1 MTTLSDFTIAT
12 PRPLPV
18 IVLADISGS
27 MSENGKID
35 SLNHALDEMIK
46 SFATEAQDRAEIQV
60 SVITFGKT
68 GAQIHSELTPAS
80 KAAWSPMQA
89 DGGTPLGAA
98 ISLATS
104 LVEDRQRI
112 PGRAYRPAI
121 VLVSDGQPTDEWKE
135 PVKRLLASERGSRAD
150 RFALGI
156 GDDADKAMLA
166 AFLGDPA
173 KVVLQASDA
182 RQVQTFFRWVTM
194 SVTSRSRS
202 ATPNAAPIQPPISH
216 ATPSDGSCRL
226 VRPRVRTIGASIAG
240 PRHVREGRANQDTW
254 ASCRLPQGVV
264 LVVSDGVGSC
274 RYAEIGSR
282 AACRAVEMRCNQ

>member
-60 SVITFGKT
+60 SVITFGKA

-150 RFALGI
+150 RFALAI
-156 GDDADKAMLA
+156 GDDADKAMLG

-173 KVVLQASDA
+173 KAVLQASDA

-202 ATPNAAPIQPPISH
+202 ATPNAAPIQPPPDL
-216 ATPSDGSCRL
+216 AR
-226 VRPRVRTIGASIAG
+226 
-240 PRHVREGRANQDTW
+240 DTF
-254 ASCRLPQGVV
+254 
-264 LVVSDGVGSC
+264 
-274 RYAEIGSR
+274 
-282 AACRAVEMRCNQ
+282 